1 MFGDNFQLGIC
12 GLNLGET
19 YRGSDLIQFFF
30 PNVILSRHLL
40 QELVVVHKLCH

>member
-30 PNVILSRHLL
+30 S
-40 QELVVVHKLCH
+40 ECHTI